1 MTEETRNARLARVY
15 VERSS
20 SQDLAAILPMLDA
33 DAEYRSTP
41 VGNHRGREAIG
52 AMMGGFFAGYPDVSW
67 LTFAWTTALGILP
80 AVVLMVL
87 AGAHIEVMGWQTWLL
102 VAGAVLLL
110 CLVLRAR
117 LATRPPTGGNGT

>member
-1 MTEETRNARLARVY
+1 MTGETRNARLARVY

-33 DAEYRSTP
+33 DAEYHSTR
-41 VGNHRGREAIG
+41 VGNRRGREAIG
-52 AMMGGFFAGYPDVSW
+52 AMMGGFFAGYPGVPW
-67 LTFAWTTALGILP
+67 PTFAWTTALGILP
-80 AVVLMVL
+80 VSVLMVL
-87 AGAHIEVMGWQTWLL
+87 AGAHIEVMGWRTWLL

-117 LATRPPTGGNGT
+117 LATRPPTARDGT